1 MLKFNQFI
9 LEGGNV
15 KVGDVSA
22 APFKVTAA
30 NREERQSHIKT
41 ALTAIHA
48 SFHKETGQHLFGGNR
63 AALSSGTAFAGST
76 RHLMSKEISHDEFAK
91 HKPTVGDVDAQVPI
105 EHKDA
110 LAKHLTAGKKFG
122 KYTVVGTKKAGND
135 VSAVMKHDSGEHHQF
150 DFEGVKYEGDHPSK
164 GEQFSHN
171 SHWTDTK
178 AGIKGMH
185 HKMLVNA
192 AGGEKHKFS
201 MAGGLKSRTDETDKG
216 NKDPEHVTKTLFG
229 KGANH
234 EDVHSFHG
242 VTQLIKKH
250 IPKEQHQAIY
260 DKFVSSVGSK
270 KKMDSAEHEPAL
282 AHLRKHLDVKD
293 TVSEAAGSEEHHTS
307 VIPMVGFSPI
317 SHMGHSHD
325 LGAALSKLPGT
336 KHVGMSKKA
345 DLFSPEER
353 GTIMKKQWA
362 KHGDVQHHIVSSG
375 GEMVAK
381 AYHDLPKG
389 GKKHLHILV
398 GSDRAEMAHGLKK
411 SLEAGKIKEMG
422 EHKFDSITVH
432 HPEDLD
438 RKHGMSGTKMRTAAA
453 AGDHETF
460 AKHLGPMFNKKE
472 SLNIM
477 NKVKSG
483 LDSGQI
489 KVKR

>member
-1 MLKFNQFI
+1 MLKFKTFI
-9 LEGGNV
+9 SEGGNI
-15 KVGDVSA
+15 KVGDVAA
-22 APFKVTAA
+22 APFKVTAE
-30 NREERQSHIKT
+30 NRPERQSHIKS
-41 ALTAIHA
+41 ALTALHS
-48 SFHKETGQHLFGGNR
+48 SFHKETGHHLFGGNH
-63 AALSSGTAFAGST
+63 AAISSGSAFAGST
-76 RHLMSKEISHDEFAK
+76 KHLMSKDVSHEEFAK
-91 HKPTVGDVDAQVPI
+91 HKPSVGDVDVQVPH
-105 EHKDA
+105 EHKEA
-110 LAKHLTAGKKFG
+110 LLKHLSVGKKFG
-122 KYTVVGTKKAGND
+122 HYTVAGVKKSGND
-135 VSAVMKHDSGEHHQF
+135 ISAVMKHKSGEHHQF

-164 GEQFSHN
+164 GDQFTRSA
-171 SHWTDTK
+171 HWTDTK
-178 AGIKGMH
+178 AGIKGAH
-185 HKMLVNA
+185 HKMLLNA

-201 MAGGLKSRTDETDKG
+201 MVGGIKSRTDETDKG
-216 NKDPEHVTKTLFG
+216 NKDPVHVSKTLFG
-229 KGANH
+229 DKANH

-250 IPKEQHQAIY
+250 VPAEQHQAIY
-260 DKFVSSVGSK
+260 DKFKDGASK
-270 KKMDSAEHEPAL
+270 QKKIDSTAAL
-282 AHLRKHLDVKD
+282 SHLRQHLNVKD
-293 TVSEAAGSEEHHTS
+293 SVNEAKESEDHHTS

-325 LGAALSKLPGT
+325 LGAALSKLPGK
-336 KHVGMSKKA
+336 KHVGMSAKA

-353 GTIMKKQWA
+353 GHIMKRQWA
-362 KHGDVQHHIVSSG
+362 EHGDVEHHIVKSG

-381 AYHDLPKG
+381 AYHSLPKT

-398 GSDRAEMAHGLKK
+398 GADRADMAHGLKK

-422 EHKFDSITVH
+422 EHKFDSITIH

-453 AGDHETF
+453 LGDHKTF
-460 AKHLGPMFNKKE
+460 SKHLGPMFDKKE